1 MSSRVLRKL
10 QGDKDFPNKLVDE
23 KNSDLDSDLEN
34 NGAKKKKP
42 LNVNRFN
49 LLTQQSH
56 SESEVKDDDD
66 HETEV
71 SLDVREPMEEGHDAS
86 RRKKKKKRRKKVETK
101 ASRRSS
107 EDNMEADDIYDLPLD
122 PEMPESSQLPSM
134 ESASSINEL
143 LQVTRKSLNP
153 NTELK
158 KKFGSRIVE
167 GERSK
172 RRGRGYVKSSWLV
185 SPRDNWPP
193 ATKIGISMKYIET
206 KPPDNVFF
214 SFVHSPV
221 YQQVEHKFLDA
232 VETFNPD
239 NVVAVINSHPYHVD
253 ALIQLSDM
261 CKLSEDL
268 QMAAELNERA
278 LYCLECAFH
287 ANFNLARGNCR
298 LDYKQQEN
306 RPFFITLFKHMMFV
320 GQRSCYRTS
329 LELCKLILSLD
340 PEGDPMGVL
349 LCLDFY
355 ALRSAKY
362 SWFISLFDLW
372 ESTRNLSQLPNF
384 AFSVAMAYFLLAQE
398 RGGDS
403 DLTSSADHYLQEALV
418 YFPGALMPLLEKCLV
433 QVDPI
438 ISGHPFFTTMAM
450 KDVRMSLQQLIQLYV
465 HRNYHLWKDQTL
477 LDWLVA
483 NALQV
488 VTRFQIQD
496 PVFNEAQ
503 ANRAKRY
510 IELPR
515 NLVRHFLLSD
525 IKEVPGA
532 LPIDSQGAG
541 MSFDPLPPLQSI
553 DLYTRVERRSRAH
566 DNSSVLSMFFRS
578 ALPNFNMNAPA
589 RNAGALDELRLMF
602 SSERER
608 ESLQDLE
615 EDRDILYST
624 IFGGI
629 VMKGESVACQGM
641 LRKLREMKQRGQWP
655 WTSEVASH
663 P

>member
-56 SESEVKDDDD
+56 SESEVKEDDD

-193 ATKIGISMKYIET
+193 ATKIGIHTHLSNYGISMKYIET

-306 RPFFITLFKHMMFV
+306 RDIIVDMQKSQAIKFFTGGVLSHVSIKRNDDTRPFFITLFKHMMFV

-403 DLTSSADHYLQEALV
+403 DLTSSADHYLQEALI

-532 LPIDSQGAG
+532 LPINLLVIIIVSQRFCHCGSSG
-541 MSFDPLPPLQSI
+541 TSSSIPVDLSRLLPQPCI
-553 DLYTRVERRSRAH
+553 
-566 DNSSVLSMFFRS
+566 SSL
-578 ALPNFNMNAPA
+578 L
-589 RNAGALDELRLMF
+589 L
-602 SSERER
+602 
-608 ESLQDLE
+608 
-615 EDRDILYST
+615 
-624 IFGGI
+624 
-629 VMKGESVACQGM
+629 
-641 LRKLREMKQRGQWP
+641 
-655 WTSEVASH
+655 
-663 P
+663 